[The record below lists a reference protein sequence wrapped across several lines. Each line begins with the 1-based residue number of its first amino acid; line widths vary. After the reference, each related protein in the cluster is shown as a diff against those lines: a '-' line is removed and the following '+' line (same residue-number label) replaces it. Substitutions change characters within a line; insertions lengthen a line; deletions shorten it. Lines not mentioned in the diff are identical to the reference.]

1 MRYVADI
8 HTAYHC
14 CGTARSATGGRKP
27 VSVADDLSRGV
38 VCGKSADSQ
47 LSGGDGFR
55 RCVVTAETEASDAMT
70 RRACRSFL
78 ASGARG
84 ASEDDLRLWLS
95 DMLWLGIAP
104 ATRKRYFGRLHSLY
118 LDFRRGVTP
127 ADDPFEAVR
136 EVFDAAATV
145 CSAPDD
151 ARLKAAK
158 DLAARCMATDGSV
171 AALSRIFMYLLYDAG
186 TPLAAVAGMK
196 FDMPH
201 PACDQIAEII
211 DRQRVSC
218 RRQYVFDL
226 GQCRRR
232 PAQII
237 RELDAAL
244 CHAGRSMGVFADGD
258 GLVVGKIKALW
269 GAFAH
274 KAGVAP
280 AVARAVIGSLPPECA
295 WLSPV
300 RAAEIDDAGRMAA
313 ICRVADF
320 INPATP
326 RWHVMRL
333 RRGVTPGDIRATVGE
348 GTETAQNA
356 SPAVSLYYPMRRIAR
371 REGKKLT
378 YHDEPFLPGILFFR
392 TRTDRV
398 AALMARMADK
408 AWCYRTV
415 NTPDA
420 PYAVIP
426 DAEMERF
433 RKYTGCLT
441 PDADVALAD
450 ARTLGPG
457 TRVRITGGVMEG
469 YEGVVYGRG
478 EDLTFALRLTTD
490 TALKWT
496 VSVAADMVEP
506 LGTPCAD

>member
-1 MRYVADI
+1 MRYMADI

-14 CGTARSATGGRKP
+14 CGTARSAAGGRKP
-27 VSVADDLSRGV
+27 VSVADGLSRGV

-47 LSGGDGFR
+47 LNGGDGFR
-55 RCVVTAETEASDAMT
+55 LNVVTAEAEAKDAMT

-78 ASGARG
+78 ASGACG
-84 ASEDDLRLWLS
+84 ASEDDLRPWLS
-95 DMLWLGIAP
+95 DMLWHGIAP

-136 EVFDAAATV
+136 EVFDAAGAI
-145 CSAPDD
+145 CAAPGD
-151 ARLKAAK
+151 AQLKAVRV
-158 DLAARCMATDGSV
+158 LAARCMAADGSV
-171 AALSRIFMYLLYDAG
+171 ATLSRIFMFMLYDAG
-186 TPLAAVAGMK
+186 TPLADVAGMK
-196 FDMPH
+196 FDMPR
-201 PACDQIAEII
+201 PACDQMAEII

-232 PAQII
+232 SAQII

-244 CHAGRSMGVFADGD
+244 SHAGRSWGVFADGD
-258 GLVVGKIKALW
+258 GSAVGKIKALW
-269 GAFAH
+269 GAFAR

-280 AVARAVIGSLPPECA
+280 AVARAVMGDLPPECA

-300 RAAEIDDAGRMAA
+300 RAANIDEADRMAV

-320 INPATP
+320 INPAAP

-333 RRGVTPGDIRATVGE
+333 RRGVTPDDISATVGE
-348 GTETAQNA
+348 GTDA
-356 SPAVSLYYPMRRIAR
+356 SPDSSPSVALYYPTHRVAR

-378 YHDEPFLPGILFFR
+378 FHDEPFLPGILFFR

-398 AALMARMADK
+398 AAVMARMADK

-426 DAEMERF
+426 DVEMERF

-478 EDLTFALRLTTD
+478 EDLTFALRLTAD

>member
-14 CGTARSATGGRKP
+14 CGTARSAAGGRKP
-27 VSVADDLSRGV
+27 VSVADGLSRGV

-47 LSGGDGFR
+47 SYGGDGFR
-55 RCVVTAETEASDAMT
+55 CCVVTAEAEAKDAMT

-95 DMLWLGIAP
+95 DMLWHGIAP

-118 LDFRRGVTP
+118 LDFRPGVTP
-127 ADDPFEAVR
+127 SDDPFEAVR
-136 EVFDAAATV
+136 EVFDAAVAV
-145 CSAPDD
+145 YSEPDD
-151 ARLKAAK
+151 AQLKAVK
-158 DLAARCMATDGSV
+158 DLAARCMAADGSA
-171 AALSRIFMYLLYDAG
+171 AALSRIFMYMLYDAG
-186 TPLAAVAGMK
+186 TPLADVAGMK
-196 FDMPH
+196 FDMPR
-201 PACDQIAEII
+201 PACDQMAEII

-232 PAQII
+232 SAQII

-258 GLVVGKIKALW
+258 GSAVGKIKALW

-280 AVARAVIGSLPPECA
+280 AVARAVLGNLPPECA

-300 RAAEIDDAGRMAA
+300 RAADIDDADRMAV

-320 INPATP
+320 INPAAP

-333 RRGVTPGDIRATVGE
+333 RRGVTPDDIRATVGE
-348 GTETAQNA
+348 GTVA
-356 SPAVSLYYPMRRIAR
+356 SPPVALYYPTRRVAR

-378 YHDEPFLPGILFFR
+378 FHDEPFLPGILFFR

-398 AALMARMADK
+398 AALMASMADK

-450 ARTLGPG
+450 TRTLGPG

-478 EDLTFALRLTTD
+478 EDLTFALRLTAD

-506 LGTPCAD
+506 LDTPCAH

>member
-1 MRYVADI
+1 
-8 HTAYHC
+8 
-14 CGTARSATGGRKP
+14 
-27 VSVADDLSRGV
+27 
-38 VCGKSADSQ
+38 
-47 LSGGDGFR
+47 
-55 RCVVTAETEASDAMT
+55 
-70 RRACRSFL
+70 
-78 ASGARG
+78 
-84 ASEDDLRLWLS
+84 
-95 DMLWLGIAP
+95 MLWHGIAP
-104 ATRKRYFGRLHSLY
+104 VTRKRYFGRLHSLY
-118 LDFRRGVTP
+118 LDFRRGVSP
-127 ADDPFEAVR
+127 ANDPFEAVR
-136 EVFDAAATV
+136 EVFDSAGAG
-145 CSAPDD
+145 CSVPGD
-151 ARLKAAK
+151 AQLKAVRV
-158 DLAARCMATDGSV
+158 LAARCAVADASA
-171 AALSRIFMYLLYDAG
+171 AALSRIFMYMLYDAG
-186 TPLAAVAGMK
+186 TPLADVAGMK
-196 FDMPH
+196 FDMPR
-201 PACDQIAEII
+201 PACDQMAEII

-258 GLVVGKIKALW
+258 GSAVGKIKALW

-280 AVARAVIGSLPPECA
+280 AVARAVLGNLPPECA

-300 RAAEIDDAGRMAA
+300 RAADIDDAGRMAV

-320 INPATP
+320 INPVAP

-333 RRGVTPGDIRATVGE
+333 RRGVTPDDIRATVGE

-356 SPAVSLYYPMRRIAR
+356 SPAVSLYYPMRRVAR

-378 YHDEPFLPGILFFR
+378 FHDEPFLPGILFFR
-392 TRTDRV
+392 TRTDDV
-398 AALMARMADK
+398 AAVMARMADK

-478 EDLTFALRLTTD
+478 EDLTFALRLTAD

-496 VSVAADMVEP
+496 VCVPPDMVEP
-506 LGTPCAD
+506 LDTPCAD

>member
-1 MRYVADI
+1 MRYMADI

-14 CGTARSATGGRKP
+14 CGTARSAAGGRKP
-27 VSVADDLSRGV
+27 VSFAEDLSRGV
-38 VCGKSADSQ
+38 VCDKSADSQ
-47 LSGGDGFR
+47 LNGGDGFR
-55 RCVVTAETEASDAMT
+55 LNVVTAEAGAKDAMT

-84 ASEDDLRLWLS
+84 ASEDDLHLWLS
-95 DMLWLGIAP
+95 DMLWHGIAP
-104 ATRKRYFGRLHSLY
+104 VTRKRYFGRLHSMY
-118 LDFRRGVTP
+118 LDFRRDETP

-136 EVFDAAATV
+136 EVFDAAGAI
-145 CSAPDD
+145 CAAPGD
-151 ARLKAAK
+151 AQLKAVRV
-158 DLAARCMATDGSV
+158 LAARCMAADGSA
-171 AALSRIFMYLLYDAG
+171 AALSRIFMYMLYDAG
-186 TPLAAVAGMK
+186 TPLADVAGMK
-196 FDMPH
+196 FDMPR
-201 PACDQIAEII
+201 PACDQMAEII

-232 PAQII
+232 SAQII

-244 CHAGRSMGVFADGD
+244 SHAGRSWGVFADGD
-258 GLVVGKIKALW
+258 GSAVGKIKALW
-269 GAFAH
+269 GAFAR

-280 AVARAVIGSLPPECA
+280 AVARAVMGDLPPECA

-300 RAAEIDDAGRMAA
+300 RAANIDEADRMAV

-320 INPATP
+320 INPAAP

-333 RRGVTPGDIRATVGE
+333 RRGVTPDDIRATVGE
-348 GTETAQNA
+348 GTDA
-356 SPAVSLYYPMRRIAR
+356 SPSVALYYPTRRVAR

-378 YHDEPFLPGILFFR
+378 FHDEPFLPGILFFR

-398 AALMARMADK
+398 GAVMARMADK

-450 ARTLGPG
+450 TRTLGPG

-478 EDLTFALRLTTD
+478 EDLTFALRLSAD

-496 VSVAADMVEP
+496 VNVPPDMVEP
-506 LGTPCAD
+506 LDTPCAD

>member
-1 MRYVADI
+1 
-8 HTAYHC
+8 
-14 CGTARSATGGRKP
+14 
-27 VSVADDLSRGV
+27 
-38 VCGKSADSQ
+38 
-47 LSGGDGFR
+47 
-55 RCVVTAETEASDAMT
+55 
-70 RRACRSFL
+70 
-78 ASGARG
+78 
-84 ASEDDLRLWLS
+84 
-95 DMLWLGIAP
+95 MLWHGIAP
-104 ATRKRYFGRLHSLY
+104 ATRKRYFGRLHSMY
-118 LDFRRGVTP
+118 LDSCRDETLV
-127 ADDPFEAVR
+127 DDPFETVR
-136 EVFDAAATV
+136 EVFDTSGAV
-145 CSAPDD
+145 CAVPGD
-151 ARLKAAK
+151 AQLKAVK
-158 DLAARCMATDGSV
+158 DLAARCAAADGSA
-171 AALSRIFMYLLYDAG
+171 AALSRIFMYMLYDAG
-186 TPLAAVAGMK
+186 TPLADVAGMK
-196 FDMPH
+196 FDMSR
-201 PACDQIAEII
+201 PACDRMAEII

-232 PAQII
+232 SAQII

-244 CHAGRSMGVFADGD
+244 CHAGRSWGVFADGD
-258 GLVVGKIKALW
+258 GPAVGKIKALW
-269 GAFAH
+269 GAFAR

-280 AVARAVIGSLPPECA
+280 AVARAVMGDLPPECA

-300 RAAEIDDAGRMAA
+300 RAADIDDADRMAVL
-313 ICRVADF
+313 CRVADF
-320 INPATP
+320 INPAAP

-333 RRGVTPGDIRATVGE
+333 RRGVTPDDIRATVGE
-348 GTETAQNA
+348 GTVA
-356 SPAVSLYYPMRRIAR
+356 SPSVSLYYPTRRVAR

-378 YHDEPFLPGILFFR
+378 FHDEPFLPGILFFR

-415 NTPDA
+415 NTPNA

-441 PDADVALAD
+441 PDADVTLAD

-478 EDLTFALRLTTD
+478 EDLTFALRLTAD

-496 VSVAADMVEP
+496 VSVPADMVEP
-506 LGTPCAD
+506 LDTPCAH

>member
-1 MRYVADI
+1 
-8 HTAYHC
+8 
-14 CGTARSATGGRKP
+14 
-27 VSVADDLSRGV
+27 
-38 VCGKSADSQ
+38 
-47 LSGGDGFR
+47 
-55 RCVVTAETEASDAMT
+55 MT

-95 DMLWLGIAP
+95 DMLWHGIAP
-104 ATRKRYFGRLHSLY
+104 VTRKRYFGRLHSIY
-118 LDFRRGVTP
+118 LDFLRGETP
-127 ADDPFEAVR
+127 VDDPFDAVR
-136 EVFDAAATV
+136 EAFDAAGAV
-145 CSAPDD
+145 CPAPGD
-151 ARLKAAK
+151 ARLKAVK
-158 DLAARCMATDGSV
+158 DLAARCAAADGSA
-171 AALSRIFMYLLYDAG
+171 AALSRIFMYLLYDAD
-186 TPLAAVAGMK
+186 TPLADVAGMK
-196 FDMPH
+196 FDRPC
-201 PACDQIAEII
+201 PVCDQMAEII
-211 DRQRVSC
+211 DRQHVSC

-244 CHAGRSMGVFADGD
+244 GHAGRSWGVFADGD
-258 GLVVGKIKALW
+258 GPAVGKIKALW

-280 AVARAVIGSLPPECA
+280 AVARAVLGNLPPECA

-300 RAAEIDDAGRMAA
+300 RAADIDDADRMAVL
-313 ICRVADF
+313 CRVADF
-320 INPATP
+320 INPAAP

-333 RRGVTPGDIRATVGE
+333 RRGITPDDIRATVGE
-348 GTETAQNA
+348 GTVA
-356 SPAVSLYYPMRRIAR
+356 SPPFALYYPTRRVAR

-378 YHDEPFLPGILFFR
+378 FHDEPFLPGILFFR

-450 ARTLGPG
+450 TRTLGPG

-478 EDLTFALRLTTD
+478 EDLTFALRLTAD

-496 VSVAADMVEP
+496 VSVPADMVEP
-506 LGTPCAD
+506 LDTPCAH

>member
-1 MRYVADI
+1 MRYMADI

-14 CGTARSATGGRKP
+14 CGTARSAAGGRKP
-27 VSVADDLSRGV
+27 VSVTDDLSRGV

-47 LSGGDGFR
+47 LYGGDGFR
-55 RCVVTAETEASDAMT
+55 LNVVTSEAEAKDAMT

-95 DMLWLGIAP
+95 DMLWHGIAP
-104 ATRKRYFGRLHSLY
+104 VTRKRYFGRLHSIY
-118 LDFRRGVTP
+118 LDFLRGETP
-127 ADDPFEAVR
+127 VDDPFDAVR
-136 EVFDAAATV
+136 EAFDTAGAV
-145 CSAPDD
+145 CAVPGD
-151 ARLKAAK
+151 AGLKAVK
-158 DLAARCMATDGSV
+158 DLAARCAAADGSA
-171 AALSRIFMYLLYDAG
+171 AALSRIFMYMLYDAG
-186 TPLAAVAGMK
+186 TPLADVAGMK
-196 FDMPH
+196 FDMPR
-201 PACDQIAEII
+201 PACDQMAEII

-232 PAQII
+232 PVQII

-244 CHAGRSMGVFADGD
+244 GHAGRSWGVFADGD
-258 GLVVGKIKALW
+258 GSAVGKIKALW
-269 GAFAH
+269 GAFAR

-280 AVARAVIGSLPPECA
+280 AVARAVMGDLPPECA

-300 RAAEIDDAGRMAA
+300 RAANIDEADRMAV

-320 INPATP
+320 INPAAP

-333 RRGVTPGDIRATVGE
+333 RRGVTPDDIRATVGE
-348 GTETAQNA
+348 GTET
-356 SPAVSLYYPMRRIAR
+356 SPSVAFYYPTRRVAC

-378 YHDEPFLPGILFFR
+378 FHDEPFLPGILFFR

-398 AALMARMADK
+398 GAVMARMADK

-426 DAEMERF
+426 DTEMERF

-450 ARTLGPG
+450 TRTLGPG

-478 EDLTFALRLTTD
+478 EDLTFALRLTAD

-496 VSVAADMVEP
+496 VNVPPDMVEP

>member
-1 MRYVADI
+1 
-8 HTAYHC
+8 
-14 CGTARSATGGRKP
+14 
-27 VSVADDLSRGV
+27 
-38 VCGKSADSQ
+38 
-47 LSGGDGFR
+47 
-55 RCVVTAETEASDAMT
+55 MT

-78 ASGARG
+78 ASGARC

-104 ATRKRYFGRLHSLY
+104 VTRKRYFGRMHSLY
-118 LDFRRGVTP
+118 LDFLRGVTP

-136 EVFDAAATV
+136 EVFDAAGAI
-145 CSAPDD
+145 CAAPGD
-151 ARLKAAK
+151 AQLKAVRV
-158 DLAARCMATDGSV
+158 LAARCMAADGSA
-171 AALSRIFMYLLYDAG
+171 AALSRIFMFMLYDAG
-186 TPLAAVAGMK
+186 TPLADVAGMK
-196 FDMPH
+196 FDMPR

-244 CHAGRSMGVFADGD
+244 GHAGRSWGVFADGD

-269 GAFAH
+269 GALARN
-274 KAGVAP
+274 AGVAP

-356 SPAVSLYYPMRRIAR
+356 SPSVALYYPTHRVAR

-378 YHDEPFLPGILFFR
+378 FHDEPFLPGILFFR

-398 AALMARMADK
+398 AAVMARMADK

-426 DAEMERF
+426 DTEMERF

-450 ARTLGPG
+450 TRTLGPG

-478 EDLTFALRLTTD
+478 EDLTFALRLTAD

-496 VSVAADMVEP
+496 VNVPPDMVEP
-506 LGTPCAD
+506 LDTPCAD

>member
-1 MRYVADI
+1 
-8 HTAYHC
+8 
-14 CGTARSATGGRKP
+14 
-27 VSVADDLSRGV
+27 
-38 VCGKSADSQ
+38 
-47 LSGGDGFR
+47 
-55 RCVVTAETEASDAMT
+55 
-70 RRACRSFL
+70 
-78 ASGARG
+78 
-84 ASEDDLRLWLS
+84 
-95 DMLWLGIAP
+95 MLWLGIAP
-104 ATRKRYFGRLHSLY
+104 ATRKRYFGRLHSMY
-118 LDFRRGVTP
+118 LDSCRDETLV
-127 ADDPFEAVR
+127 DDPFETVR
-136 EVFDAAATV
+136 EVFDTAGAVCAA
-145 CSAPDD
+145 PGD
-151 ARLKAAK
+151 ARQKAVK
-158 DLAARCMATDGSV
+158 DLAARCAAADGSA
-171 AALSRIFMYLLYDAG
+171 AALSRIFMYMLYDAG
-186 TPLAAVAGMK
+186 TPLADVAGMK
-196 FDMPH
+196 FDMPR
-201 PACDQIAEII
+201 PVCSQMAEMV

-244 CHAGRSMGVFADGD
+244 GHAGRSWGVFADGD
-258 GLVVGKIKALW
+258 GSAVGKIKALW
-269 GAFAH
+269 GAFAR

-280 AVARAVIGSLPPECA
+280 AVARAVIGNLPPECA

-320 INPATP
+320 INPAAP

-333 RRGVTPGDIRATVGE
+333 RRGVTPDDICATVGE
-348 GTETAQNA
+348 GTETSLYT
-356 SPAVSLYYPMRRIAR
+356 SPSVALYYPTRRVAR

-378 YHDEPFLPGILFFR
+378 FHDEPFLPGILFFR

-398 AALMARMADK
+398 AAVMASMADK

-433 RKYTGCLT
+433 RKYTGCLP
-441 PDADVALAD
+441 PDANVALAD
-450 ARTLGPG
+450 TRTLGPG
-457 TRVRITGGVMEG
+457 TRVRVTGGVMEG

-506 LGTPCAD
+506 LDTPCAD